1 MFLVRFTVILTRFY
15 PAVVL
20 FMYRLLLCYVNCG
33 FGIKW
38 RRPSLLLIWLNMYRG
53 HLCCLSLLEEA
64 TFPCYYQEYQES
76 VVFHHPQHL
85 IGHFRVPPGLCIK
98 TRVGAQP
105 LIWK

>member
-1 MFLVRFTVILTRFY
+1 MLVRFRVILTRFY

-20 FMYRLLLCYVNCG
+20 FIYRLLLYYVNCG

-64 TFPCYYQEYQES
+64 TFPCY
-76 VVFHHPQHL
+76 L
-85 IGHFRVPPGLCIK
+85 
-98 TRVGAQP
+98 VG
-105 LIWK
+105 